1 MVTTNDLIGSLAEAT
16 WSSGFVEHVAFEE
29 PDGRGIVCAVGPMAD
44 LLARIGPDHIVD
56 RTGLVV
62 RFRRSPGFQR
72 IILAVADAL
81 ERAIAE
87 QRVDVDMD
95 AVQGNRLLRQGREP
109 RAVDGC

>member
-1 MVTTNDLIGSLAEAT
+1 MVTTNGVGNLAAAT
-16 WSSGFVEHVAFEE
+16 WSSGFVEHAAFGE
-29 PDGRGIVCAVGPMAD
+29 PDGRGTVCVMGPMAD

-87 QRVDVDMD
+87 QRLDLDMD